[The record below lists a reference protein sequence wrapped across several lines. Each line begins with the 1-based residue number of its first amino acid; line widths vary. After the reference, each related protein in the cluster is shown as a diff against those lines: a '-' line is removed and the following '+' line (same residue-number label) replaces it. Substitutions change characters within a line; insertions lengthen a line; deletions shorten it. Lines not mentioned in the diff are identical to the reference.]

1 MALNLISKNNIG
13 IVATLILVILLCQSK
28 YFIFLT
34 GTSLGKMFL
43 LAMLIMLTYFNK
55 TFGILGVIFVIIAFN
70 LNDSDIVQS
79 YNFYEGLKKMKAPKT
94 KYCAVIRGKTR
105 CFKSEGRLRRAKLGA
120 AKAAIAEAKADKLVE
135 DAEDLEDAED
145 AEETFDTISNSV
157 ASGNNIASGREGF
170 CMPDRELNI
179 LRGKQS
185 NAIPVFNK
193 SREHIN
199 EVEPTDNSAFS
210 SDYAPY

>member
-13 IVATLILVILLCQSK
+13 IVATLILVVLLCQPR

-34 GTSLGKMFL
+34 GTTLGKMFL

-55 TFGILGVIFVIIAFN
+55 IFGILGVIFVIIAFN
-70 LNDSDIVQS
+70 LNHSNAVQS
-79 YNFYEGLKKMKAPKT
+79 YNFYEGFKRKGIKMKGVKKLTAPKI
-94 KYCAVIRGKTR
+94 KFCARIGGETV
-105 CFKSEGRLRRAKLGA
+105 CFNSERELRSAKMGA
-120 AKAAIAEAKADKLVE
+120 AKAAMEEAKA
-135 DAEDLEDAED
+135 AEDS
-145 AEETFDTISNSV
+145 EETFDTISNSV

-193 SREHIN
+193 SREQIN
-199 EVEPTDNSAFS
+199 EVDPTDKSAFS

>member
-1 MALNLISKNNIG
+1 MALKLISKNNIG
-13 IVATLILVILLCQSK
+13 IMATLILVVLLCQPR

-34 GTSLGKMFL
+34 GTTLGKMFL

-55 TFGILGVIFVIIAFN
+55 IFGILGVIFVIVAFN
-70 LNDSDIVQS
+70 LNHSNAVQS
-79 YNFYEGLKKMKAPKT
+79 YNFYEGYKGNSEEDSKKAT
-94 KYCAVIRGKTR
+94 KKND
-105 CFKSEGRLRRAKLGA
+105 AKYIDETE
-120 AKAAIAEAKADKLVE
+120 KEVNADTLTTTSSNNDETEKE
-135 DAEDLEDAED
+135 INA
-145 AEETFDTISNSV
+145 ETFTTTSSSV
-157 ASGNNIASGREGF
+157 SGSEGF

-193 SREHIN
+193 SRENIN
-199 EVEPTDNSAFS
+199 EVDPADKSAFS

>member
-13 IVATLILVILLCQSK
+13 IVATLILVVLLCQPR

-55 TFGILGVIFVIIAFN
+55 IFGILGVIFVIVAFN
-70 LNDSDIVQS
+70 LNRSNAVQS
-79 YNFYEGLKKMKAPKT
+79 YNFYEGLKKMKGIKKLTAPKI
-94 KYCAVIRGKTR
+94 KFCARIGGETV
-105 CFKSEGRLRRAKLGA
+105 CFNSERELRSAKKEA
-120 AKAAIAEAKADKLVE
+120 AKAAKQVE
-135 DAEDLEDAED
+135 DAEES
-145 AEETFDTISNSV
+145 FDTISNSV
-157 ASGNNIASGREGF
+157 SSGNNIASGSEGF

-199 EVEPTDNSAFS
+199 EVDPADKSAFS
-210 SDYAPY
+210 SEYAPY